1 MELIPAAIKIMHI
14 ETVTNFRVVSLIIC
28 VLSSVILSTI
38 VRRRRRLPLPPGPKS
53 FPFVGYSFG
62 PWSVLER
69 ISLLLFFTPAHK
81 HFVLS
86 YWRQMEKITEK
97 YGPVSSVKLG
107 NNKLLV
113 IVGRVQPALALLE
126 GRSSIYCDR
135 PQLGELDR
143 SSFTKLGEYS

>member
-1 MELIPAAIKIMHI
+1 
-14 ETVTNFRVVSLIIC
+14 
-28 VLSSVILSTI
+28 
-38 VRRRRRLPLPPGPKS
+38 
-53 FPFVGYSFG
+53 
-62 PWSVLER
+62 
-69 ISLLLFFTPAHK
+69 
-81 HFVLS
+81 
-86 YWRQMEKITEK
+86 MEKITEK